1 MSTRREAAMT
11 EYPTELDECIT
22 LANDQRVRIRAL
34 RPCEDGSIREF
45 YARLSARTRYL
56 RFFSPMPSLP
66 DSVMRMLT
74 CADYGR
80 CLALVAEHVTSSGR
94 EIIGLGSYNAIDDQH
109 AEVALVVRDDW
120 QRQRVGTTLA
130 DRVLQAA
137 ERRGFHRFTALVHS
151 DNRAIRRLLRNI
163 GDVVSATIDGT
174 LSELVFV
181 RRHS

>member
-66 DSVMRMLT
+66 DSVR
-74 CADYGR
+74 R
-80 CLALVAEHVTSSGR
+80 C
-94 EIIGLGSYNAIDDQH
+94 
-109 AEVALVVRDDW
+109 
-120 QRQRVGTTLA
+120 
-130 DRVLQAA
+130 
-137 ERRGFHRFTALVHS
+137 
-151 DNRAIRRLLRNI
+151 
-163 GDVVSATIDGT
+163 
-174 LSELVFV
+174 
-181 RRHS
+181 